1 MTHTQRISPNAVG
14 ALKQALT
21 AAFWRKKD
29 LLAWLRSA
37 VDDQQTL
44 SGIDWLDADVPKR
57 DSVEIFVDR
66 LAARQDVYRDQLL
79 RLMAD
84 LVAMDDFPQLAWT
97 DDAERKI
104 TEAKATIA
112 RLKTYMQPYEA
123 QLAAAEADRQ
133 RIGRAREE
141 AKLARASVQAIELLK
156 TRYFELLAFSDARAR
171 GLAFEPFLRELLD
184 VFDLDPRGAFK
195 ITGEQLDGGLTLDD
209 FHFLL
214 EAKWQKDPTPRADL
228 DIFRAKVQEK
238 AENTLG
244 LLISIEGFQDTA
256 VSKHSGRG
264 SPLLLMDGG
273 DLLAVLERRM
283 GLPDLLR
290 AKRRH
295 AAMTGEIYRTAFQI
309 LGAQQGPG

>member
-1 MTHTQRISPNAVG
+1 MIPAQRISPNAIG

-44 SGIDWLDADVPKR
+44 NGIDWLGPDLKR
-57 DSVEIFVDR
+57 DSIEVFVDR
-66 LAARQDVYRDQLL
+66 LSARQEIHGAQLL

-84 LVAMDDFPQLAWT
+84 LAAMEDFPQLAWT
-97 DDAERKI
+97 DDAEHRIADAERAI
-104 TEAKATIA
+104 T

-123 QLAAAEADRQ
+123 QLASAEAARE
-133 RIGRAREE
+133 RIARAREE
-141 AKLARASVQAIELLK
+141 AKLARASAQAIAHLK
-156 TRYFELLAFSDARAR
+156 DRYFELLAMTDARAR

-195 ITGEQLDGGLTLDD
+195 IIGEQIDGGLTLDD

-214 EAKWQKDPTPRADL
+214 EAKWQKAPTPRADL
-228 DIFRAKVQEK
+228 DVFRAKVEEK

-244 LLISIEGFQDTA
+244 LFVSIEGFQDTA

-264 SPLLLMDGG
+264 SPLLLMDGS
-273 DLLAVLERRM
+273 DLLAVLEQRI

-295 AAMTGEIYRTAFQI
+295 AAMTGEIYRSAFQI
-309 LGAQQGPG
+309 LGGP